1 MIPHATLSAVLRP
14 LPAEGAGTAGTSRR
28 KPTAAET
35 AQEFESVLLGSF
47 IQAMLPKHVENVL
60 GRGLA
65 GEIWK
70 SMLSEKLGAE
80 LARRGDFG
88 IAELVREAGDA
99 ARPAGT
105 GRTVIQAQEPG
116 SRVLSVASDH
126 SFVPTSDWT
135 HATTVERS

>member
-1 MIPHATLSAVLRP
+1 LIPHATLSAVLRP
-14 LPAEGAGTAGTSRR
+14 LPAEVAGSAGTSRR
-28 KPTAAET
+28 QPTAADA
-35 AQEFESVLLGSF
+35 AQEFESVLLQSF
-47 IQAMLPKHVENVL
+47 IQAMLPKHAENVL

-105 GRTVIQAQEPG
+105 GRIEAPEPG
-116 SRVLSVASDH
+116 SRALTVASDL
-126 SFVPTSDWT
+126 SIAPMSDWT